1 MRVASGVN
9 NCCMRVL
16 FGIASHASVSQRKQ
30 WQGITGMSIGL
41 AASVVFFIFNLLCAA
56 NRSQSR

>member
-41 AASVVFFIFNLLCAA
+41 AALVVFSMFILSLAA
-56 NRSQSR
+56 SRSQSR